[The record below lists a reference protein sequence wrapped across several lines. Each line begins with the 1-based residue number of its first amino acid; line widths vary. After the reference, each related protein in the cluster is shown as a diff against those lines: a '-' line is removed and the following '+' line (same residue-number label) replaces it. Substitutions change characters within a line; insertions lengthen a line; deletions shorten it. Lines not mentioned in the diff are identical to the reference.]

1 MTQLQSSVMGEGMGQ
16 VELPAAIDAAELQW
30 TMTSGEHVLCY
41 HRPGEGRPV
50 LLLHSINAAPSA
62 YEVSPFFDAMTLQ
75 RPLYAPDLPGFGRS
89 DRRDRVYSPAFFAD
103 AIIDMLR
110 AIDAGPVD
118 VVALSTTAEFAA
130 RAAGKAPELF
140 SSLTL
145 ISPTGFT
152 RRRDSPSTVGPKV
165 HRVLT
170 LPFLGAGLFRALRT
184 RPSVRHFLNMG
195 FTGSVPESMVDYACR
210 TSAQPGASHAP
221 FYFLSMQLFDA
232 DAVGN
237 LYLPLELPVLVLFDQ
252 DPNISFDFLP
262 DVLESRSNWQ
272 AVRIPETLGLPHFEK
287 PAQTYEAIESFWARL

>member
-1 MTQLQSSVMGEGMGQ
+1 MGEGMGQ
-16 VELPAAIDAAELQW
+16 VELPAAIDAQELQW

-41 HRPGEGRPV
+41 HRPGAGRPV

-89 DRRDRVYSPAFFAD
+89 ERRDRVYSPAFFAD

-110 AIDAGPVD
+110 AIDAGPSM
-118 VVALSTTAEFAA
+118 LSPF
-130 RAAGKAPELF
+130 RPLRSLPPVRRRQGAGAFQLPY
-140 SSLTL
+140 L

-152 RRRDSPSTVGPKV
+152 RRRDSPSTVGPRV

-170 LPFLGAGLFRALRT
+170 LPFLGAGSTAPCEPGPACVT
-184 RPSVRHFLNMG
+184 SSNMG
-195 FTGSVPESMVDYACR
+195 FRSGPEAMVDYACR

-221 FYFLSMQLFDA
+221 FYFLSGSFSTRMPWAIFTCHLSCRCWCSTIRTRTSVSIFCLRFSR
-232 DAVGN
+232 VG
-237 LYLPLELPVLVLFDQ
+237 
-252 DPNISFDFLP
+252 
-262 DVLESRSNWQ
+262 RTGRRC
-272 AVRIPETLGLPHFEK
+272 RIPETLGLPHFEK